1 MIASALRFWEKHKPE
16 HTTCDFLC
24 LRTKSQ
30 SENQLKQMLCLHN
43 KTNLSCLFHFSH
55 VSNMPLNRSNL
66 RSKGFSHL
74 NPNVG
79 INSTRKCLTSEIQAY
94 RNMLFSCAIEN
105 SIFFSVKT
113 QSITDS
119 IFLISDVDIALN
131 RSILRSK
138 GFSVLSNT

>member
-43 KTNLSCLFHFSH
+43 KTNLSCLFHFSYSQVKRTH
-55 VSNMPLNRSNL
+55 VSNIPLNRSNL
-66 RSKGFSHL
+66 RSKGFVHL

-79 INSTRKCLTSEIQAY
+79 INSARNALQGKIETYTEICCSQ
-94 RNMLFSCAIEN
+94 
-105 SIFFSVKT
+105 VT
-113 QSITDS
+113 
-119 IFLISDVDIALN
+119 
-131 RSILRSK
+131 
-138 GFSVLSNT
+138 